1 MMNLVVI
8 FFSFVL
14 VNNFILSKFMG
25 LCPFIG
31 VSRNRESAIGMG
43 FAVIFVMSITSVLT
57 WVIYHGILAPLGI
70 EFLKTIVFILV
81 IASLVQLV
89 ELVIRKFSPAL
100 YKALG
105 IYLPLI
111 TTNCAVLGIA
121 IIAVDE
127 NYGPLESL
135 AAGMSGGIGFLMVLI
150 IMSFLRQKLSLEKV
164 PAPFKG
170 VPIAFV
176 TAGAM
181 ALAFMAFSS
190 SMITNL
196 FPVE

>member
-70 EFLKTIVFILV
+70 EFLKTIVFIMV

-89 ELVIRKFSPAL
+89 ELVIRKFSPAH
-100 YKALG
+100 YQALG

-111 TTNCAVLGIA
+111 TTNCAVLRIA

-127 NYGPLESL
+127 NY
-135 AAGMSGGIGFLMVLI
+135 
-150 IMSFLRQKLSLEKV
+150 
-164 PAPFKG
+164 
-170 VPIAFV
+170 
-176 TAGAM
+176 
-181 ALAFMAFSS
+181 
-190 SMITNL
+190 
-196 FPVE
+196 

>member
-1 MMNLVVI
+1 MNLIVI

-31 VSRNRESAIGMG
+31 VSQNRESAIGMG
-43 FAVIFVMSITSVLT
+43 FAVIFVMSISSLLT
-57 WVIYHGILAPLGI
+57 WAIYHAILAPLQI

-89 ELVIRKFSPAL
+89 ELVIRRLSPAL

-121 IIAVDE
+121 IISVDS
-127 NYGPLESL
+127 NFGPLESFV
-135 AAGMSGGIGFLMVLI
+135 AGMSGGIGFLMVLV
-150 IMSFLRQKLSLEKV
+150 IMSFLRQKLLLEKV
-164 PAPFKG
+164 PGPFRG
-170 VPIAFV
+170 VPIAFI

-190 SMITNL
+190 SMIASL
-196 FPVE
+196 FPAV

>member
-135 AAGMSGGIGFLMVLI
+135 VAGMSGGIGFLMVLF

>member
-1 MMNLVVI
+1 M
-8 FFSFVL
+8 
-14 VNNFILSKFMG
+14 
-25 LCPFIG
+25 
-31 VSRNRESAIGMG
+31 
-43 FAVIFVMSITSVLT
+43 
-57 WVIYHGILAPLGI
+57 
-70 EFLKTIVFILV
+70 
-81 IASLVQLV
+81 VQLV

-135 AAGMSGGIGFLMVLI
+135 VAGMSGGIGFLMVLI

>member
-1 MMNLVVI
+1 MNLVVI

-135 AAGMSGGIGFLMVLI
+135 VAGMSGGIGFLMVLI

-196 FPVE
+196 FQVE

>member
-1 MMNLVVI
+1 MNLIVI

-31 VSRNRESAIGMG
+31 VSQNRESAVGMG
-43 FAVIFVMSITSVLT
+43 FAVIFVMSISSLLT
-57 WVIYHGILAPLGI
+57 WAVYHAILAPLGI

-89 ELVIRKFSPAL
+89 ELVIRKLSPAL

-121 IIAVDE
+121 IISVDE
-127 NYGPLESL
+127 NFGPLESFV
-135 AAGMSGGIGFLMVLI
+135 AGMSGGIGFLMVLV
-150 IMSFLRQKLSLEKV
+150 IMSFLRQKLLLEKV
-164 PAPFKG
+164 PAPFRG
-170 VPIAFV
+170 VPIAFI

-181 ALAFMAFSS
+181 ALAFMAFNS
-190 SMITNL
+190 SMISNL
-196 FPVE
+196 FPGV

>member
-31 VSRNRESAIGMG
+31 VSRNRESAVGMG

-70 EFLKTIVFILV
+70 
-81 IASLVQLV
+81 
-89 ELVIRKFSPAL
+89 
-100 YKALG
+100 
-105 IYLPLI
+105 YLPLI

-127 NYGPLESL
+127 NYGALESL
-135 AAGMSGGIGFLMVLI
+135 VAGMSGGIGFLMVLI
-150 IMSFLRQKLSLEKV
+150 IMSFLREKLSLEKV
-164 PAPFKG
+164 PEPFKG
-170 VPIAFV
+170 VPVAFV

-190 SMITNL
+190 SMIANL
-196 FPVE
+196 FPAE

>member
-31 VSRNRESAIGMG
+31 VSRNRESAVGMG

-135 AAGMSGGIGFLMVLI
+135 VAGMSGGIGFLMVLI
-150 IMSFLRQKLSLEKV
+150 IMSFLREKLSLEKV
-164 PAPFKG
+164 PEPFKG
-170 VPIAFV
+170 VPVAFV

-190 SMITNL
+190 SMIANL
-196 FPVE
+196 FPAK

>member
-1 MMNLVVI
+1 MNLIVI

-31 VSRNRESAIGMG
+31 VSQNRESAVGMG
-43 FAVIFVMSITSVLT
+43 FAVIFVMSISSLLT
-57 WVIYHGILAPLGI
+57 WAVYHAILAPLGI

-89 ELVIRKFSPAL
+89 ELVIRKLSPAL

-121 IIAVDE
+121 IIAVDS
-127 NYGPLESL
+127 NFGPLESFV
-135 AAGMSGGIGFLMVLI
+135 AGMSGGIGFLMVLVM
-150 IMSFLRQKLSLEKV
+150 MSFLRQKLLLEKV
-164 PAPFKG
+164 PAPFRG
-170 VPIAFV
+170 VPIAFI

-181 ALAFMAFSS
+181 ALAFMAFNS
-190 SMITNL
+190 SMISNL
-196 FPVE
+196 FPGV

>member
-127 NYGPLESL
+127 NYGPLESRV
-135 AAGMSGGIGFLMVLI
+135 AGMSGGIGFLMVLI

>member
-135 AAGMSGGIGFLMVLI
+135 VAGMSGGIGFLTVLI

>member
-1 MMNLVVI
+1 MNLVVI

-31 VSRNRESAIGMG
+31 VSRNRESAVGMG

-127 NYGPLESL
+127 NYGALESL
-135 AAGMSGGIGFLMVLI
+135 VAGMSGGIGFLMVLI
-150 IMSFLRQKLSLEKV
+150 IMSFLREKLSLEKV
-164 PAPFKG
+164 PEPFKG
-170 VPIAFV
+170 VPVAFV

-190 SMITNL
+190 SMIANL
-196 FPVE
+196 FPAE

>member
-127 NYGPLESL
+127 NYGSLESL
-135 AAGMSGGIGFLMVLI
+135 VAGMSGGIGFLMVLI

-176 TAGAM
+176 TAGVM

>member
-135 AAGMSGGIGFLMVLI
+135 VAGMSGGIGFLMVLI

>member
-31 VSRNRESAIGMG
+31 VSRNRESAVGMG

-135 AAGMSGGIGFLMVLI
+135 VAGMSGGIGFLMVLI

>member
-31 VSRNRESAIGMG
+31 VSRNRESAVGMG

-89 ELVIRKFSPAL
+89 ELVIRKFSDHDKL
-100 YKALG
+100 CGFGNRHYRGRRKLW
-105 IYLPLI
+105 
-111 TTNCAVLGIA
+111 T
-121 IIAVDE
+121 
-127 NYGPLESL
+127 
-135 AAGMSGGIGFLMVLI
+135 SGVACGRNVRRDRISDGSDHHV
-150 IMSFLRQKLSLEKV
+150 V
-164 PAPFKG
+164 FKG
-170 VPIAFV
+170 EAFIGEG
-176 TAGAM
+176 AGT
-181 ALAFMAFSS
+181 L
-190 SMITNL
+190 
-196 FPVE
+196 

>member
-57 WVIYHGILAPLGI
+57 WGIYHGILAPLGI

-135 AAGMSGGIGFLMVLI
+135 VAGMSGGIGFLMVLI

>member
-1 MMNLVVI
+1 
-8 FFSFVL
+8 
-14 VNNFILSKFMG
+14 
-25 LCPFIG
+25 
-31 VSRNRESAIGMG
+31 
-43 FAVIFVMSITSVLT
+43 
-57 WVIYHGILAPLGI
+57 
-70 EFLKTIVFILV
+70 
-81 IASLVQLV
+81 
-89 ELVIRKFSPAL
+89 
-100 YKALG
+100 
-105 IYLPLI
+105 
-111 TTNCAVLGIA
+111 
-121 IIAVDE
+121 
-127 NYGPLESL
+127 
-135 AAGMSGGIGFLMVLI
+135 MVLI

>member
-1 MMNLVVI
+1 MNLIVI

-31 VSRNRESAIGMG
+31 VSQNRESAVGMG
-43 FAVIFVMSITSVLT
+43 FAVIFVMSISSLLT
-57 WVIYHGILAPLGI
+57 WAVYHAILAPLGI

-89 ELVIRKFSPAL
+89 ELVIRKLSPGL

-121 IIAVDE
+121 IISVDE
-127 NYGPLESL
+127 NFGPLESFV
-135 AAGMSGGIGFLMVLI
+135 AGMSGGIGFLMVLV
-150 IMSFLRQKLSLEKV
+150 IMSFLRQKLLLEKV
-164 PAPFKG
+164 PAPFRG
-170 VPIAFV
+170 VPIAFI

-181 ALAFMAFSS
+181 ALAFMAFNS
-190 SMITNL
+190 SMISNL
-196 FPVE
+196 FPGV

>member
-31 VSRNRESAIGMG
+31 VSRNRESAVGMG

-111 TTNCAVLGIA
+111 TTHCAVLGIA

-127 NYGPLESL
+127 NYGALESL
-135 AAGMSGGIGFLMVLI
+135 VAGMSGGIGFLMVLI
-150 IMSFLRQKLSLEKV
+150 IMSFLREKLSLEKV
-164 PAPFKG
+164 PEPFKG
-170 VPIAFV
+170 VPVAFV

-190 SMITNL
+190 SMIANL
-196 FPVE
+196 FPAE

>member
-135 AAGMSGGIGFLMVLI
+135 VAGMSGGIGFLMVLI
-150 IMSFLRQKLSLEKV
+150 IMSFLREKLSLEKV
-164 PAPFKG
+164 PEPFKG
-170 VPIAFV
+170 VPVAFV

-190 SMITNL
+190 SMIANL
-196 FPVE
+196 FPAE

>member
-8 FFSFVL
+8 FFSFML

-31 VSRNRESAIGMG
+31 VSRNRESAVGMG

-127 NYGPLESL
+127 NYGALESL
-135 AAGMSGGIGFLMVLI
+135 VAGMSGGIGFLMVLI
-150 IMSFLRQKLSLEKV
+150 IMSFLREKLSLEKV
-164 PAPFKG
+164 PEPFKG
-170 VPIAFV
+170 VPVAFV

-190 SMITNL
+190 SMIANL
-196 FPVE
+196 FPAE

>member
-31 VSRNRESAIGMG
+31 VSRNRESAVGMG
-43 FAVIFVMSITSVLT
+43 FAVIFLMSITSVLT

-127 NYGPLESL
+127 NYGALESL
-135 AAGMSGGIGFLMVLI
+135 VAGMSGGIGFLMVLI
-150 IMSFLRQKLSLEKV
+150 IMSFLREKLSLEKV
-164 PAPFKG
+164 PEPFKG
-170 VPIAFV
+170 VPVAFV

-190 SMITNL
+190 SMIANL
-196 FPVE
+196 FPAE

>member
-127 NYGPLESL
+127 NYGALESL
-135 AAGMSGGIGFLMVLI
+135 VAGMSGGIGFLMVLI
-150 IMSFLRQKLSLEKV
+150 IMSFLREKLSLEKV
-164 PAPFKG
+164 PEPFKG
-170 VPIAFV
+170 VPVAFV

-190 SMITNL
+190 SMIANL
-196 FPVE
+196 FPAE

>member
-70 EFLKTIVFILV
+70 EFLKTI
-81 IASLVQLV
+81 
-89 ELVIRKFSPAL
+89 
-100 YKALG
+100 
-105 IYLPLI
+105 
-111 TTNCAVLGIA
+111 CAVLGIA

-135 AAGMSGGIGFLMVLI
+135 VAGMSGGIGFLMVLI